1 MHVFFEQIKRL
12 ITRLKPANLERFDIF
27 KNNFEKFIRFLM
39 NFERRKR
46 FYDVRDHFFDDPE
59 TICSVFEKK
68 FWRSK
73 CDIFSLKTDFSTVL
87 KWYVHFLKILF
98 RRSKND
104 IFSLKP
110 IFRRSWSDIFTFWKF
125 YFGGRKMIFSVGK
138 PYYLTI
144 MKRYVTFWKKI
155 FGGWKMIFSV
165 GKPYFSTIMK
175 RYVPL
180 IRILFRRSKCDIFC
194 RIGFFDDHKT
204 ICSIRKNTI
213 STVEN
218 YF

>member
-1 MHVFFEQIKRL
+1 MNFGVGKRLSTHVFFEQIKRL

-46 FYDVRDHFFDDPE
+46 FYDVRDHFFDDHE

-68 FWRSK
+68 FRRSK

-104 IFSLKP
+104 IFSRKTIFFDDHETICSVNKNIISPVKMRYFLSDR
-110 IFRRSWSDIFTFWKF
+110 IFRRS
-125 YFGGRKMIFSVGK
+125 
-138 PYYLTI
+138 
-144 MKRYVTFWKKI
+144 
-155 FGGWKMIFSV
+155 
-165 GKPYFSTIMK
+165 
-175 RYVPL
+175 
-180 IRILFRRSKCDIFC
+180 
-194 RIGFFDDHKT
+194 
-204 ICSIRKNTI
+204 
-213 STVEN
+213 
-218 YF
+218 

>member
-27 KNNFEKFIRFLM
+27 KNNFEEFIRFLM

-87 KWYVHFLKILF
+87 KWYVHFLKNLF
-98 RRSKND
+98 WRSKND

-110 IFRRSWSDIFTFWKF
+110 IFRRSWRDMLTFLKILFWRSKNDIFSLK
-125 YFGGRKMIFSVGK
+125 S
-138 PYYLTI
+138 YYLTI
-144 MKRYVTFWKKI
+144 MKRYVTFWK
-155 FGGWKMIFSV
+155 FYFAGQKMIFSV
-165 GKPYFSTIMK
+165 GKPI
-175 RYVPL
+175 
-180 IRILFRRSKCDIFC
+180 FRRSRNDMV
-194 RIGFFDDHKT
+194 
-204 ICSIRKNTI
+204 S
-213 STVEN
+213 
-218 YF
+218 